1 VGLGVIHPDAWGM
14 QREGATA
21 RWAIVNTWAQAA
33 MCGIDRQVEPS
44 EGNENQISL
53 SNFQTTQVEIKSKK

>member
-1 VGLGVIHPDAWGM
+1 M

-33 MCGIDRQVEPS
+33 MCGIDPQVEPS